1 MNINSIIIISA
12 HWSDIF
18 LAASFLIVFIVF
30 FYLFS
35 FLYSILSL
43 FHKTRHQCGQKRKN
57 FIAQRNL
64 FLPWYDNKLFDSCI
78 IACAYWRF
86 HTEPEKH
93 FCATASQY
101 LMLLNHLCLLGVNT
115 GSTCTGWPQA
125 RLSEGGQKWAQGLKK
140 RAQSKKLHS

>member
-1 MNINSIIIISA
+1 MNIFQIRNEHKRYYYYQCTLDIRQLCICVISFSL
-12 HWSDIF
+12 HHF
-18 LAASFLIVFIVF
+18 LLYLLYFLLI
-30 FYLFS
+30 S

-115 GSTCTGWPQA
+115 SSTCTG
-125 RLSEGGQKWAQGLKK
+125 
-140 RAQSKKLHS
+140 